1 MKRAIIAPDTH
12 FPLHDQAAVNCVLK
26 AIKMVKPSI
35 FIHLGDLGEWESV
48 SGWKYKRRK
57 RPPLEYIL
65 PEIEKD
71 IEAVNDGLDQ
81 FDKVLDSVKCE
92 ERYLLEGN
100 HDVWCNQ
107 FVDEHPYLKEIQ
119 FPNALRLK
127 ERGYIYKPYGKY
139 LKIGKLYFYHGGHY
153 STVYHARQHA
163 LNLGK
168 SVVYGH
174 IHDIQRHSVT
184 HLDGAHAG
192 FSLGCLKDMSDEAN
206 TWLRNRKT
214 SWGHAFG
221 VVDWFANNDFRLDV
235 VDITKG
241 KTILWGDEI
250 DGNV

>member
-100 HDVWCNQ
+100 HD
-107 FVDEHPYLKEIQ
+107 
-119 FPNALRLK
+119 
-127 ERGYIYKPYGKY
+127 
-139 LKIGKLYFYHGGHY
+139 
-153 STVYHARQHA
+153 
-163 LNLGK
+163 
-168 SVVYGH
+168 
-174 IHDIQRHSVT
+174 
-184 HLDGAHAG
+184 
-192 FSLGCLKDMSDEAN
+192 M
-206 TWLRNRKT
+206 
-214 SWGHAFG
+214 FG
-221 VVDWFANNDFRLDV
+221 VISL
-235 VDITKG
+235 
-241 KTILWGDEI
+241 
-250 DGNV
+250 